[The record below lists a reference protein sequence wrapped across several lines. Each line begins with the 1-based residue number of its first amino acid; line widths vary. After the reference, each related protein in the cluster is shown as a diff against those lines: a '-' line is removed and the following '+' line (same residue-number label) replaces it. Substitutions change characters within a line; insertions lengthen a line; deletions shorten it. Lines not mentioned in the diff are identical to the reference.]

1 MLIRSIRFLFV
12 RFLFVIVVTAILSAC
27 ATAPTATI
35 MESSGKLTLAQ
46 SHIGEPYDQVIK
58 RAASAYKVEPQCEGR
73 KVGLKNSRKAF
84 LYDVCGFNPEGVL
97 IADAPLSEVVY
108 HFIDQQLVRVDVR
121 AQGESVL
128 LDQVKSDMQ
137 SVFASRDATSS
148 ELRANSYEWIAT
160 QHLAGVRAG
169 GGASEGNIHIR
180 LLDQSLTDSA
190 PWLAEE

>member
-1 MLIRSIRFLFV
+1 MLKTAFMFLFV
-12 RFLFVIVVTAILSAC
+12 VVAATTLSAC
-27 ATAPTATI
+27 ATAPAATI
-35 MESSGKLTLAQ
+35 QESSGKLTLAQ
-46 SHIGEPYDQVIK
+46 SHIGEPYEQVIK
-58 RAASAYKVEPQCEGR
+58 RATTAYKVEPQCEGR

-97 IADAPLSEVVY
+97 FADAPLSEVVY

-121 AQGESVL
+121 AQGESEL
-128 LDQVKSDMQ
+128 LDKVRSDMQ
-137 SVFASRDATSS
+137 SVFASHNATSS
-148 ELRANSYEWIAT
+148 ELSANSYEWIAR

-169 GGASEGNIHIR
+169 GGASQGNVHIR